1 MKALRSGEVNA
12 LRPSHARSA
21 RVNEA
26 PSMNTRDALRNA
38 KRVVVKVGSRTLAAR
53 PELPMLLAAQFA
65 TLSKEG
71 RSIVLISSGAVALG
85 MERLGM
91 SHRPTE
97 LASLQAAA
105 SAGQSLLMARYD
117 EAFRAHGLTCAQ
129 VLLTQGD
136 LSNRNRVNN
145 ARAALAAL
153 LDQGAIPIIN
163 ENDVVATEELR
174 FTDNDQLAAMVVPL
188 VNADALVLLSD
199 VPGVLDET
207 GTRISVLD
215 SLEHFT
221 DTGAK
226 SSVGRGGMTSK
237 LSAAAK
243 ARRAGA
249 ATVIGS
255 AFEDEILL
263 RVLSGED
270 VGTCLPLIA
279 NVLRARHHW
288 IAYALKPRGTLIVD
302 EGAARALR
310 ENQKSL
316 LPVGVIGLRG
326 EFRRGDAVVICDV
339 AGVEIG
345 RGLARLSTLEAAR
358 AAGKKG
364 DELQAALG
372 GDTEPVVVHKDDLV
386 VSQ

>member
-1 MKALRSGEVNA
+1 MIEARFVDTRTALKS
-12 LRPSHARSA
+12 S
-21 RVNEA
+21 
-26 PSMNTRDALRNA
+26 
-38 KRVVVKVGSRTLAAR
+38 KRIVVKVGSRTLAAR
-53 PELPMLLAAQFA
+53 PELPRLLAAQFA
-65 TLSKEG
+65 TLMAEG
-71 RSIVLISSGAVALG
+71 RSLVLISSGAVALG
-85 MERLGM
+85 MERLGLTQ
-91 SHRPTE
+91 RPTE
-97 LASLQAAA
+97 LAFLQAAA
-105 SAGQSLLMARYD
+105 SAGQSMLMARYD
-117 EAFRAHGLTCAQ
+117 EAFRAHGLTSAQ

-153 LDQGAIPIIN
+153 LDQGAVPIIN

-199 VPGVLDET
+199 VAGVLDEQ
-207 GTRISVLD
+207 GNRISVLE
-215 SLEHFT
+215 SLDAFI

-226 SSVGRGGMTSK
+226 SAFGRGGMTSK

-255 AFEDEILL
+255 ALEEDTLL
-263 RVLSGED
+263 RTLRGED
-270 VGTCLPLIA
+270 VGTCLPLVA
-279 NVLRARHHW
+279 NVLRARQHW

-302 EGAARALR
+302 PGAARALL
-310 ENQKSL
+310 EKQSSL
-316 LPVGVIGLRG
+316 LPVGLVGLRG
-326 EFRRGDAVVICDV
+326 EFRRGDSVIIEDV
-339 AGVEIG
+339 SGQEIG

-364 DELQAALG
+364 IDVQAALG
-372 GDTEPVVVHKDDLV
+372 GDIDPIVVHKDDLV